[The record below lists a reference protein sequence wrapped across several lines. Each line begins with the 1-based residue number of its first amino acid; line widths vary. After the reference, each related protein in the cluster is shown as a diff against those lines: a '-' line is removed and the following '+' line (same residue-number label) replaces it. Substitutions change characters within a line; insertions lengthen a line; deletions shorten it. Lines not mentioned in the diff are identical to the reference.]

1 VGAVIS
7 HPPGKK
13 YVYRPWQDFAP
24 GETLTGTLIFPPKLS
39 KNREFF
45 LTEVEH
51 AEGECLCGC
60 APGNRTGFSIVAMID
75 EVRFLHVGTRIRLTM
90 RGKKA
95 TLIGRPMWHITV
107 LVARSSVV
115 ATT

>member
-1 VGAVIS
+1 MIS
-7 HPPGKK
+7 HGLKR
-13 YVYRPWQDFAP
+13 YVYRSWQDFAP

-51 AEGECLCGC
+51 AEGECICEC

-75 EVRFLHVGTRIRLTM
+75 EVRFLSVGTRIRLTFK
-90 RGKKA
+90 GKKV
-95 TLIGRPMWHITV
+95 TLAGNPMWYITM
-107 LVARSSVV
+107 LVDRSSVV
-115 ATT
+115 TAT